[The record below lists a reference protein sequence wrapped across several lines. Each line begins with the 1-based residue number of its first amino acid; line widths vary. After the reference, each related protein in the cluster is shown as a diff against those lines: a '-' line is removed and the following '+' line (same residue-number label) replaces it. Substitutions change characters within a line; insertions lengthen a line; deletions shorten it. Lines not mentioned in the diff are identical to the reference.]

1 MQKFQAEQK
10 AKEAEYLNNI
20 GKNIQVELID
30 NKKNVLLTFPD
41 GKQHEIKIKN
51 LDQSFSESNESQDID
66 SIDLT
71 LTKEMLEE
79 IENIHLSD
87 PNPCV

>member
-10 AKEAEYLNNI
+10 AKEAEYLNKI

-66 SIDLT
+66 SIDLNVET
-71 LTKEMLEE
+71 
-79 IENIHLSD
+79 IELRRTSKIMQKSQL
-87 PNPCV
+87 P